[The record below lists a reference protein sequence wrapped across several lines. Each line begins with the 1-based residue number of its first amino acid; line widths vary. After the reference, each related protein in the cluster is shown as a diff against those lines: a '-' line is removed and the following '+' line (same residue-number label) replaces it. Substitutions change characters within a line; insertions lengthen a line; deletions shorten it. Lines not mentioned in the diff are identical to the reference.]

1 MATKSISIP
10 AQLHQELKL
19 LALWE
24 GKTLKEMV
32 TQLLKEGLERERAK
46 QERLLREYYEEVATT
61 SEYKEMV
68 EDFLRATAEILPD
81 DEWPEFQDE

>member
-10 AQLHQELKL
+10 AQLHQELKS

-32 TQLLKEGLERERAK
+32 TQLLREGLERERAK
-46 QERLLREYYEEVATT
+46 QERLLWEYYEEVATT

-81 DEWPEFQDE
+81 

>member
-10 AQLHQELKL
+10 AQLHQELKS